1 MNRNVNGTGNVWD
14 TVQPR
19 VSHRMV
25 PEAAGTT
32 NPAATLLSHRGTLLN
47 QIRLHP
53 RGMHLTTT
61 DNSPLRPGPD
71 PTDLILRV
79 TASNQHQAT
88 GLAAMPP
95 ATVSHNKVTDHNNLP
110 ATVDLQGLRRHAP
123 TVNDRSD
130 QTKTSVRT
138 ATSVYRL
145 LSSFAFYNANIV

>member
-14 TVQPR
+14 TVQQWISPPTDR
-19 VSHRMV
+19 
-25 PEAAGTT
+25 EEAGTT
-32 NPAATLLSHRGTLLN
+32 NQEATLLSHRDTLLN
-47 QIRLHP
+47 QIPLHP
-53 RGMHLTTT
+53 QGMHLTTT
-61 DNSPLRPGPD
+61 DNNLLRLRPGL
-71 PTDLILRV
+71 TGLILHV